1 MARQSDDNA
10 RRGKEAGDDA
20 PPQRATRP
28 RPGGRLG
35 LVDPQAN
42 SRLIIFLTGNFLHR
56 IERDRCELCFGDLDL
71 ARIAEII
78 GLIAIESGMRDA
90 AFRDRNRSLQTVIGI
105 AGQRAVNAASIAA
118 ATGIPRET
126 VRRKLK
132 RLLALGYIIEKG
144 RAHYVIAPGTLQQP
158 DRQAVFDR
166 TFRQLTLFLNDMLE
180 KGLLQWIPASDVAR
194 PGTLPRSAPR
204 AFRALKE
211 AKGIPD

>member
-1 MARQSDDNA
+1 MARPSDGNA
-10 RRGKEAGDDA
+10 RRGKQAQDDPALRRA
-20 PPQRATRP
+20 PRP

-90 AFRDRNRSLQTVIGI
+90 KFRERNRSLQTVIGI

-132 RLLALGYIIEKG
+132 RLLALGYIVEKG
-144 RAHYVIAPGTLQQP
+144 RACYVIAPGTLQQP

-166 TFRQLTLFLNDMLE
+166 TFSQLTLFLNDMLE
-180 KGLLQWIPASDVAR
+180 KGLLEWIPASGVAR
-194 PGTLPRSAPR
+194 SGAMARSARIPR
-204 AFRALKE
+204 A
-211 AKGIPD
+211 